1 MLDNAEVVALCRA
14 EHGDPFAALG
24 LHTDA
29 EGRIWV
35 RSLQPGALSVHL
47 IDAENG
53 HAIMA
58 LAERQVDELGKDQ
71 RSGFFEAHIPGRH
84 QAFPYRLR
92 IVWPGGE
99 QEIDDPYR
107 FPPVLG
113 ELDVWLLAEG
123 SHLRPYERLG
133 AHLREVD
140 GVAGTAFAVWAP
152 GAQRVSVVGDFNT
165 WDSRR
170 HAMRLRR
177 ECGVWEIFLPG
188 VGAGACY
195 KFELRTPAG
204 EVLPLKA
211 DPYGFAAELRP
222 STASVVCALPPPIE
236 RAERLAAPAGDKL
249 SAPVSVYEVHL
260 GSWRRSD
267 DGNFPSWKQLAETLI
282 PYATDLGFT
291 HLELLPVSEHPFDGS
306 WGYQPLGL
314 YAPSAR
320 FGTPEGFRDF
330 VRACHAAGLSV
341 IIDWV
346 PAHFPTDEH
355 GLSRFD
361 GTQLYEH
368 ADPREGMHQD
378 WGTLIYNYGRNEVA
392 NFLIGNALFWVE
404 RYGIDGLRVDAVASM
419 LYRDYSRA
427 AGEWLPNI
435 YGGRENIEAVAF
447 LRRMNE
453 VLGQECPGAATYAE
467 ESTAWPLVSRPP
479 AMGGLGFHYKW
490 NLGWMHDVLSYMAC
504 DPIYRKYHHNQL
516 SFGLMYA
523 FSENFILPLSHDEV
537 VHGKGS
543 LLTKMSGDTWQKF
556 ANLRALYGFMWAH
569 PGKKLL
575 FMGGEFAQWSE
586 WNDKNSL
593 DWHLLDYP
601 QHAGV
606 HRLIHDLNQF
616 YRNTPA
622 LHEIDF
628 DPSGFEW
635 IAADDADNSV
645 LAFLRR
651 GFDRSRAI
659 LCVCNLTP
667 VVRENYRIGVPGTGV
682 YRERLNTDSQHY
694 GGSNVGNVFGS
705 VSAEAIP
712 AHGRDWSVALTLP
725 PLATLFL
732 EWTL

>member
-1 MLDNAEVVALCRA
+1 
-14 EHGDPFAALG
+14 
-24 LHTDA
+24 
-29 EGRIWV
+29 
-35 RSLQPGALSVHL
+35 
-47 IDAENG
+47 
-53 HAIMA
+53 
-58 LAERQVDELGKDQ
+58 
-71 RSGFFEAHIPGRH
+71 
-84 QAFPYRLR
+84 
-92 IVWPGGE
+92 
-99 QEIDDPYR
+99 
-107 FPPVLG
+107 
-113 ELDVWLLAEG
+113 
-123 SHLRPYERLG
+123 
-133 AHLREVD
+133 
-140 GVAGTAFAVWAP
+140 
-152 GAQRVSVVGDFNT
+152 
-165 WDSRR
+165 
-170 HAMRLRR
+170 
-177 ECGVWEIFLPG
+177 
-188 VGAGACY
+188 
-195 KFELRTPAG
+195 
-204 EVLPLKA
+204 
-211 DPYGFAAELRP
+211 
-222 STASVVCALPPPIE
+222 
-236 RAERLAAPAGDKL
+236 
-249 SAPVSVYEVHL
+249 
-260 GSWRRSD
+260 
-267 DGNFPSWKQLAETLI
+267 
-282 PYATDLGFT
+282 
-291 HLELLPVSEHPFDGS
+291 
-306 WGYQPLGL
+306 
-314 YAPSAR
+314 
-320 FGTPEGFRDF
+320 
-330 VRACHAAGLSV
+330 
-341 IIDWV
+341 
-346 PAHFPTDEH
+346 
-355 GLSRFD
+355 
-361 GTQLYEH
+361 
-368 ADPREGMHQD
+368 
-378 WGTLIYNYGRNEVA
+378 
-392 NFLIGNALFWVE
+392 
-404 RYGIDGLRVDAVASM
+404 
-419 LYRDYSRA
+419 
-427 AGEWLPNI
+427 
-435 YGGRENIEAVAF
+435 
-447 LRRMNE
+447 
-453 VLGQECPGAATYAE
+453 
-467 ESTAWPLVSRPP
+467 
-479 AMGGLGFHYKW
+479 
-490 NLGWMHDVLSYMAC
+490 
-504 DPIYRKYHHNQL
+504 
-516 SFGLMYA
+516 MYA